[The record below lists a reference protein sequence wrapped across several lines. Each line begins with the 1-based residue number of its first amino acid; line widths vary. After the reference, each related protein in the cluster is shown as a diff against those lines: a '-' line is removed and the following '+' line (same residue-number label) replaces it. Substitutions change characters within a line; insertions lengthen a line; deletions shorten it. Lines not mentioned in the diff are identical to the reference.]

1 MNSVTEAILTIV
13 TAIIGVAVLAVLVS
27 PKATTAKVIQA
38 SASGIGNM
46 LGVAT
51 APVTGE
57 KVNINTSYPS
67 DGGMGAFDPS
77 QFTRF

>member
-1 MNSVTEAILTIV
+1 MNNVTEAVLTIV

-57 KVNINTSYPS
+57 KVNINTSYP
-67 DGGMGAFDPS
+67 DAGGFGGFDAG